1 LLVQAFSND
10 PNPFSVLDDRLLSG
24 FCLRYHG
31 NHQFMGEAEFGFI
44 DATAHILDAHRVI
57 KEIFGEV
64 GLEVL
69 FEFRLKGTTEEDRSD
84 LGPLR
89 K

>member
-1 LLVQAFSND
+1 
-10 PNPFSVLDDRLLSG
+10 
-24 FCLRYHG
+24 
-31 NHQFMGEAEFGFI
+31 MGEAEFGFI